1 MASRGA
7 LIIRIAG
14 DTRDLGKAT
23 AKAASQLE
31 GVAKAAGL
39 AGVAAG
45 AALAAGVVGAINTD
59 RANDKLAAGL
69 GLSAKKSA
77 QIGKVAGNLYK
88 NAYGDSIEGV
98 NDAVGAVMSSIDGM
112 SKASGKRLEATTA
125 KALDFA
131 AAFEVDVARAAQ
143 VAGQVVRTG
152 LAKNATEAFDLM
164 TAASQKVP
172 KALREDVL
180 DAADEYGQFFAGIGM
195 NGKETF
201 AALVKGAEKGQFGID
216 KIGDAV
222 KEFTIRSTDMSK
234 SSKEAYTAI
243 GLDAE
248 SMANKMVMG
257 GKSAGRA
264 TQDIVKGL
272 LSMKPGAKQA
282 NAAIALFGTPL
293 EDLSV
298 QEIPAFLKQ
307 LQGGGKAMEGFAGST
322 ERMGKTLNDNAGTNL
337 EAFKRQV
344 SSTFVSFVGGKALPV
359 VNEIAATLATKFG
372 PAVKSATEFLS
383 KNTWVLKILAVVL
396 GALGAVLVTYHA
408 MVVASAIATKT
419 ATVVTGAW
427 TVATKVASAAQTA
440 LIAAMYA
447 GTAVQKAFAAAAI
460 GTRIQLA
467 ALAVQQKVAAIAARA
482 LALAMGAGR
491 WAAATAM
498 MLAHVAATKALAAQ
512 QAIAAVST
520 RALSLAAGA
529 GRWIAATAAMLAHAA
544 ATKAVMVATKVAA
557 AAQWLMN
564 AAMSANPIGLVI
576 AAVAALVAGLVWFF
590 TKTKVGQAIIKAA
603 WAGIKAAIKGVTDWW
618 TKTAWPAIKRG
629 IDILGAAFKA
639 YLSLLK
645 KIWIDGV
652 WGTIKKVWSWLK
664 DRVFSPMVRFVTQN
678 IPNGFRNARD
688 KVSAFFGSMRDRLA
702 RIGEWIRDRV
712 FGGMRTAL
720 GRMRDAFRSARD
732 KIGDIW
738 DGLKKL
744 AARPINFVLGTV
756 YNQGI
761 RRWVGKI
768 FDFFGK
774 SNPLPEAKMVK
785 FAKGSEDHRAQIAR
799 AGAMRL
805 WAEPET
811 GGEAYIPLAS
821 SKRQRSTSI
830 LASVASKFG
839 YGLQKYANG
848 GFSFGLSDAMKFAG
862 DTGGWIKDKMTGLVS
877 DKFGASRKGGI
888 WDMMREIPGTIIQ
901 NMGGWAKDKL
911 GSLFGGIFGGGG
923 GGGKAAAGMGWK
935 EMWSA
940 VKGAFPS
947 ASLNSAY
954 RPGAITAVGTPSY
967 HGMGRAIDVSPS
979 MKIFDWLAKNFPFST
994 ELIYSPAGARQL
1006 YKGQRTLFGEPTRG
1020 DHWDHVHWAMKN
1032 GGMFNKVPTFD
1043 NGGTLSPGYNTVY
1056 NGLGRPES
1064 LRREDAGPREVRVV
1078 LEIDARGADD
1088 AMIKWLRG
1096 AISVRGGSAEKV
1108 LSR

>member
-14 DTRDLGKAT
+14 DVRDLGKAT
-23 AKAASQLE
+23 AKASQQLE

-59 RANDKLAAGL
+59 KANDKLAAGL

-77 QIGKVAGNLYK
+77 QIGKVAGTLYK

-98 NDAVGAVMSSIDGM
+98 NDAVSAVMSSIDGM
-112 SKASGKRLEATTA
+112 SKASSKSLEDVTA

-131 AAFEVDVARAAQ
+131 SAFEVDVARASQ

-195 NGKETF
+195 NGQQTF
-201 AALVKGAEKGQFGID
+201 AALVKGAEKGQYGID

-234 SSKEAYTAI
+234 SSKEAYKTI

-248 SMANKMVMG
+248 DMANKIVKG
-257 GKSAGRA
+257 GKSAGGA
-264 TQDIVKGL
+264 TQEIVKGL
-272 LSMKPGAKQA
+272 LAMKPGAEQA

-322 ERMGKTLNDNAGTNL
+322 KRMGQTLNDNAGTNL

-359 VNEIAATLATKFG
+359 VNEIASTLATKFG
-372 PAVKSATEFLS
+372 PAVKSATDFLS

-427 TVATKVASAAQTA
+427 TVATKIASAAQTA

-467 ALAVQQKVAAIAARA
+467 ALAVQQKVAAVAARA

-491 WAAATAM
+491 WVAATAM

-512 QAIAAVST
+512 QAIAAVTT

-590 TKTKVGQAIIKAA
+590 TKTKVGQAIVKAA
-603 WAGIKAAIKGVTDWW
+603 WAGIKTAIAAVTDWW
-618 TKTAWPAIKRG
+618 TGTAWPAIKNALKAMGDWFRSVGRG
-629 IDILGAAFKA
+629 VGRAFRAMGDALG
-639 YLSLLK
+639 S
-645 KIWIDGV
+645 V
-652 WGTIKKVWSWLK
+652 WRWIKKNVI
-664 DRVFSPMVRFVTQN
+664 DRFVLGVQVWAV
-678 IPNGFRNARD
+678 IFRIVGR
-688 KVSAFFGSMRDRLA
+688 KVGDLFGSMRDRLA
-702 RIGEWIRDRV
+702 AVGFWIRKNVFNRIGS
-712 FGGMRTAL
+712 AL
-720 GRMRDAFRSARD
+720 DAMKGAFRSAKD
-732 KIGDIW
+732 SIGKIW
-738 DGLKKL
+738 DGLKKK
-744 AARPINFVLGTV
+744 AAVPVNFVIDAV
-756 YNQGI
+756 YNNGI
-761 RRWVGKI
+761 RKAINALPGTQGLKEVPRIRYARGGGV
-768 FDFFGK
+768 FGGTPGRD
-774 SNPLPEAKMVK
+774 SVNALLMPGEHVLTAKEVQKLGGQAAVYKMRKAIQSGEFARAGDVPA
-785 FAKGSEDHRAQIAR
+785 FAKGGGFTGERIAEAQAFAKR
-799 AGAMRL
+799 QAGKPYGWGAVGPSSYDCSGFMSALTNVLRGRMPHSRVGSTASFP
-805 WAEPET
+805 WSGFKSGVGQFT
-811 GGEAYIPLAS
+811 VGS
-821 SKRQRSTSI
+821 SK
-830 LASVASKFG
+830 
-839 YGLQKYANG
+839 N
-848 GFSFGLSDAMKFAG
+848 FS
-862 DTGGWIKDKMTGLVS
+862 
-877 DKFGASRKGGI
+877 GGI
-888 WDMMREIPGTIIQ
+888 GHMAG
-901 NMGGWAKDKL
+901 NL
-911 GSLFGGIFGGGG
+911 
-923 GGGKAAAGMGWK
+923 AGMGVESRGGRGVILGSGAMPTSRFDGQYHLGASGLAASKAGGFWDAIQTVIGIFK
-935 EMWSA
+935 KFQGWQDSLSKMGDWSGL
-940 VKGAFPS
+940 VKQVVRGVAGM
-947 ASLNSAY
+947 ARGHIN
-954 RPGAITAVGTPSY
+954 GAIPGP
-967 HGMGRAIDVSPS
+967 GPIP
-979 MKIFDWLAKNFPFST
+979 K
-994 ELIYSPAGARQL
+994 
-1006 YKGQRTLFGEPTRG
+1006 
-1020 DHWDHVHWAMKN
+1020 
-1032 GGMFNKVPTFD
+1032 FD

-1056 NGLGRPES
+1056 NGLGRPEP
-1064 LRREDAGPREVRVV
+1064 LRRADAGSGEVRVV
-1078 LEIDARGADD
+1078 IEIDGRGADD
-1088 AMIKWLRG
+1088 AMVRWLRG
-1096 AISVRGGSAEKV
+1096 AIKVRGGSAERV
-1108 LSR
+1108 LSQ